1 MNAAIPIPTNPSG
14 RDRSWPRHRPVF
26 SLLAIAFAALVATGA
41 FTIQFKTRWSLLQQY
56 YLSTYL
62 RTAQLASSRNPYVH
76 PSGTYR
82 VLLIDYPRATRI
94 ALDSEIVLMDGLL
107 QARVGSDFRLSP
119 AAIRDE
125 ARQLRWASLRLDDQW
140 LHAWLTQWV
149 YSGGSRTALCRD
161 AWYSGL
167 LTLVLLLPLAIR
179 QDIRE
184 SRKRR
189 LGRPLKGANLTTR
202 AQFHRRT
209 PHHTGVGW
217 RTKAV
222 ASLWEKVFIPAEEQQ
237 VVRIARQHEQEHIL
251 LVGDSG
257 SGKSSL
263 IRQLLIQIRDRGE
276 TAIVY
281 DPAREYIPHLLDP
294 DRGDLV
300 LNPLDARMPYWN
312 PSDELLHP
320 TEADAIAK
328 ALFPDRQHE
337 NFFFIDSPRRIF
349 AHLLRY
355 RPRPEQLCD
364 WIAKAD
370 PEIDKRVAG
379 TPMQAIISKSAPQQR
394 EGVLGVLERAAR
406 VLALIPATTKTGRQ
420 WSATQ
425 WVEHRHGWVFLI
437 STHET
442 REALKPLISLWLDLM
457 ILRLTGQTSGCLHPV
472 WVVIDEVASLENLPT
487 LPLALAESRKANT
500 RLVLGLQGKSQ
511 LETRYGKESEA
522 MLSQPRTKIFLRTT
536 EARAAEW
543 VSKSIGEVE
552 TEHVREGRST
562 GEFGI
567 RRSQNDTFDRRIE
580 AAVLP
585 SEIANL
591 PDLEGY
597 FQTPGFTLRLQF
609 PHCAAEQRQAALIR
623 TEVPGIQLLPEPP
636 EDTSPPADDN
646 EPKWQQLKS
655 SSGDTLSALGM

>member
-1 MNAAIPIPTNPSG
+1 VNAPIAIPANPSG
-14 RDRSWPRHRPVF
+14 RDRNWPRHRPVF
-26 SLLAIAFAALVATGA
+26 SLLAIAFAAMVAVGA
-41 FTIQFKTRWSLLQQY
+41 FAIQFKTRWSPLQQY
-56 YLSTYL
+56 YLPTYL

-82 VLLIDYPRATRI
+82 VLLIDYPHVSRM
-94 ALDSEIVLMDGLL
+94 ALDGEVAPLDGQP
-107 QARVGSDFRLSP
+107 QARARGTDFRLSRS
-119 AAIRDE
+119 AFRDG
-125 ARQLRWASLRLDDQW
+125 ARELRWASLRLDDQW
-140 LHAWLTQWV
+140 LQAWLTQWI
-149 YSGGSRTALCRD
+149 YGGHSLRALCRD
-161 AWYSGL
+161 AWYSSL
-167 LTLVLLLPLAIR
+167 LTLALLLPLAVR

-202 AQFHRRT
+202 SQFHRRN

-217 RTKAV
+217 RTIAP
-222 ASLWEKVFIPAEEQQ
+222 ASLWERLFLSAEERS
-237 VVRIARQHEQEHIL
+237 VVRIARQHEAEHVL

-263 IRQLLIQIRDRGE
+263 IRQLLLQIRDRQE
-276 TAIVY
+276 AAIVY
-281 DPAREYIPHLLDP
+281 DPAQEYLPHLFDP

-328 ALFPDRQHE
+328 ALFPDNPHE

-355 RPRPEQLCD
+355 RPRPEQLYD
-364 WIAKAD
+364 WIARAD
-370 PEIDKRVAG
+370 PEVDKRVAG
-379 TPMQAIISKSAPQQR
+379 TPMRAIISKSATQQR

-406 VLALIPATTKTGRQ
+406 VLALIPAITKTGRH
-420 WSATQ
+420 WSATK
-425 WVEHRHGWVFLI
+425 WVEKRQGWVFVT

-442 REALKPLISLWLDLM
+442 REALKPLISLWLDLI
-457 ILRLTGQTSGCLHPV
+457 ILRLTGQTSSLLRPV

-511 LETRYGKESEA
+511 LETRYGKEAEA
-522 MLSQPRTKIFLRTT
+522 MLSQPRTKIFLRTA
-536 EARAAEW
+536 EACAAEW
-543 VSKSIGEVE
+543 VSKTIGEVE
-552 TEHVREGRST
+552 TEHLREGRST
-562 GEFGI
+562 GEFGG

-597 FQTPGFTLRLQF
+597 FQTPGSTLKLRF
-609 PHCAAEQRQAALIR
+609 PHFPAEKRQAALILAD
-623 TEVPGIQLLPEPP
+623 VPGFQFLSEQPEQKTL
-636 EDTSPPADDN
+636 EGS
-646 EPKWQQLKS
+646 EPQWEALKP
-655 SSGDTLSALGM
+655 SSGDTLPALGM

>member
-1 MNAAIPIPTNPSG
+1 MNAHIPIPPNPYG
-14 RDRSWPRHRPVF
+14 TDRVWPRHRPVF
-26 SLLAIAFAALVATGA
+26 SLLAITFALLAAVGTFA
-41 FTIQFKTRWSLLQQY
+41 IQYKTRLSPLQQY
-56 YLSTYL
+56 YLSIYL
-62 RTAQLASSRNPYVH
+62 RTGHLASTRNPYLR

-82 VLLIDYPRATRI
+82 VLLIDYPRTTRM
-94 ALDSEIVLMDGLL
+94 AAETEVFSPGGPY
-107 QARVGSDFRLSP
+107 VGGFDFRLSP
-119 AAIRDE
+119 TAVGNG
-125 ARQLRWASLRLDDQW
+125 ARQLQWASLRLDDEW
-140 LHAWLTQWV
+140 LHSWLSEWI
-149 YSGGSRTALCRD
+149 YGGRSLGALCRD
-161 AWYSGL
+161 GWYAAL
-167 LTLVLLLPLAIR
+167 LALTMLLPLAVR

-202 AQFHRRT
+202 TQFHRRN

-217 RTKAV
+217 RTRGA
-222 ASLWEKVFIPAEEQQ
+222 ASFWEHLYLPAGERS
-237 VVRIARQHEQEHIL
+237 VVRIARQHEREHVL

-263 IRQLLIQIRDRGE
+263 IRQLLVQIRDRGE

-281 DPAREYIPHLLDP
+281 DPAREYVPHLLKP
-294 DRGDLV
+294 ERGDLI

-320 TEADAIAK
+320 IEADAIAK
-328 ALFPDRQHE
+328 ALFPDRPHE

-355 RPRPEQLCD
+355 RPRPEQLYE
-364 WIAKAD
+364 WIAKPD

-379 TPMQAIISKSAPQQR
+379 TPMEVIISKKAAQQR
-394 EGVLGVLERAAR
+394 DGVLSVLERAAR
-406 VLALIPATTKTGRQ
+406 VLALIPPMAKTGRQ

-425 WVEHRHGWVFLI
+425 WVEKREGWIFVS

-457 ILRLTGQTSGCLHPV
+457 ILRLTGQTSGCLRPV

-511 LETRYGKESEA
+511 VEARYGKEAEA

-543 VSKSIGEVE
+543 VSKSIGDVE
-552 TEHVREGRST
+552 TEHLREGRST
-562 GEFGI
+562 GEFGG
-567 RRSQNDTFDRRIE
+567 RHSQNDTFDRRIE
-580 AAVLP
+580 PAVLP
-585 SEIANL
+585 SEIVNL

-597 FQTPGFTLRLQF
+597 FQTPGHTLKLRF
-609 PHCAAEQRQAALIR
+609 PHFPAEKHQLDLVRAE
-623 TEVPGIQLLPEPP
+623 TPNIQLAAEPP
-636 EDTSPPADDN
+636 EHLGMPDSS
-646 EPKWQQLKS
+646 EPKWEQLKP
-655 SSGDTLSALGM
+655 SSGDTLPALGM